1 MCLKEDLGMWV
12 LSCCFCGVFF
22 FFSLSLLLLVFVNL
36 VQVLYHICALEN
48 EDFLLDYCL

>member
-12 LSCCFCGVFF
+12 LSCFCGVFF
-22 FFSLSLLLLVFVNL
+22 FFSLFFYLFLSTLVP
-36 VQVLYHICALEN
+36 VLYHICALEN